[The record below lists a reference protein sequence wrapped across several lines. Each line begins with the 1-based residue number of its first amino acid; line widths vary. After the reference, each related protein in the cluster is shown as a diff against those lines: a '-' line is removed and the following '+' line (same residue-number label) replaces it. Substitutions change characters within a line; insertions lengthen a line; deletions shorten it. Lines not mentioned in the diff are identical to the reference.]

1 MVFTMISSLL
11 MRLISHKDIE
21 SHFYFEQQKASDDK
35 VLINI
40 NCNEK
45 YKMLHHI
52 NFFDN
57 LLRML
62 GFASAIFGKPI
73 LLQVI
78 RKFQWDRKL
87 FFLMYLIRRLE
98 AYHTFLGNCI
108 HFLNEGNSVRRDDY
122 ASGYTLFA
130 FHLTPDLSANC
141 AGHWNRKTR
150 KLTIRSEI
158 QKSSFRDNCI

>member
-1 MVFTMISSLL
+1 MEFTTISMSLL

-73 LLQVI
+73 LLQ
-78 RKFQWDRKL
+78 
-87 FFLMYLIRRLE
+87 
-98 AYHTFLGNCI
+98 A
-108 HFLNEGNSVRRDDY
+108 RD
-122 ASGYTLFA
+122 T
-130 FHLTPDLSANC
+130 
-141 AGHWNRKTR
+141 
-150 KLTIRSEI
+150 
-158 QKSSFRDNCI
+158 